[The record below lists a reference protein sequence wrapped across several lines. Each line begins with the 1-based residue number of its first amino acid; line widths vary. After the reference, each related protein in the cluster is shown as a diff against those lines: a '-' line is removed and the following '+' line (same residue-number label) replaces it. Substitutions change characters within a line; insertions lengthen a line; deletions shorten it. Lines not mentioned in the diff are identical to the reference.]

1 MPFKMGPTELI
12 IILVIVFLLFGA
24 SRLPQIGS
32 SMGQAI
38 RGFKGALT
46 GEDDK
51 KGKKTTTTTRPARKK
66 EQKA

>member
-32 SMGQAI
+32 SMGQAL
-38 RGFKGALT
+38 RGFKSAVT
-46 GEDDK
+46 GEDEK
-51 KGKKTTTTTRPARKK
+51 KEKKTTRTGRKK
-66 EQKA
+66 ENKA

>member
-1 MPFKMGPTELI
+1 MFKGIGTTELI

-32 SMGQAI
+32 SMGQAL
-38 RGFKGALT
+38 RGFKSAVT

-51 KGKKTTTTTRPARKK
+51 KVKKTTTRTARKK
-66 EQKA
+66 EEKT